1 MPDTTTITTAPAAPT
16 TVPQQVA
23 DETPAVPDYDGWW
36 QVPDG
41 LLTKAQLAE
50 LEFPRR
56 PTEIPA
62 GRVWTEDFRGRR
74 DRLLV
79 DLYQPGAC
87 RPTAASA
94 AQLQAAA
101 ARATNRVHECVVCG
115 CRPERSLDSGEPL
128 CQVCRHIQR
137 LRTRQEEGR
146 RAQRYAAE
154 RVAEAMAEPGAVV
167 LHAVQNGLPRTPSGR
182 IRPPLSARIR
192 AVDAV
197 NGRSLLDVTVSL
209 VGPRARLRDPDA
221 VPAAEVVEK
230 VIAVLGGKTLICWS
244 GDVGVLRQAV
254 SYDWPGRD
262 YSTQRPRMVT
272 VESWSTSWRAQM
284 NTKGDRIVGRH
295 PGTADRLWLH
305 LTRIAA
311 TVDVPEKIEAPGTD
325 STAPSAPE

>member
-1 MPDTTTITTAPAAPT
+1 MTTTTANTALA
-16 TVPQQVA
+16 TVPAQAA
-23 DETPAVPDYDGWW
+23 DKAPSVPEYEGWW

-62 GRVWTEDFRGRR
+62 GRVWSSDFRGRR

-79 DLYQPGAC
+79 DLYRPGAC

-115 CRPERSLDSGEPL
+115 CRPERSLDSSEPL
-128 CQVCRHIQR
+128 CQVCWHIQR
-137 LRTRQEEGR
+137 LRTRQEEAR

-182 IRPPLSARIR
+182 ARPPLSARIR
-192 AVDAV
+192 AVGAAT
-197 NGRSLLDVTVSL
+197 GRSLLDVNVSL
-209 VGPRARLRDPDA
+209 VGLRARLRDPDA
-221 VPAAEVVEK
+221 VPAAEVAEK

-254 SYDWPGRD
+254 PYDWPDRD
-262 YSTQRPRMVT
+262 YYTQRPRTVT

-284 NTKGDRIVGRH
+284 NTKGDRIPGKH

-311 TVDVPEKIEAPGTD
+311 TVDVPRESEVPGAGSAPGG
-325 STAPSAPE
+325 PE